1 MEDVADFSRDKRAR
15 PEGFE
20 SDVECVHR
28 SVTLAVPCPRRSF
41 TVIGST
47 INTRSGPG
55 SGEQISEEYLDKPA
69 SRTYLLVD
77 RIDDPGGSNLCP

>member
-28 SVTLAVPCPRRSF
+28 SMTLAVLCPRRSF

-47 INTRSGPG
+47 P
-55 SGEQISEEYLDKPA
+55 L
-69 SRTYLLVD
+69 
-77 RIDDPGGSNLCP
+77 